1 MAPAQKKSRKELLK
15 EPDEFLTTT
24 GRALAW
30 ISGHQRELRVA
41 AAAAIAAAV
50 LVSGWFAWENREET
64 QAAALL
70 SQALERAEET
80 GKPQEALQAAAPD
93 LERLIGSHGR
103 RKNGRLARILYADLL
118 FEAGETRR
126 ALALYETALGDF
138 ASEPTFRLQ
147 ILKSLAFVHVAL
159 GEGVRAIE
167 RFEQA
172 LSLAQ
177 GSLREEIL
185 FHLGDLHYAQG
196 QEEKG
201 RSFFERLLREH
212 PDSWYAGPVRARL
225 AG

>member
-24 GRALAW
+24 ARALAW
-30 ISGHQRELRVA
+30 VSGHKRELRWT
-41 AAAAIAAAV
+41 AAAV
-50 LVSGWFAWENREET
+50 LAAALLVSGWFAWENREES
-64 QAAALL
+64 QASGLL
-70 SQALERAEET
+70 SRALERVEEA
-80 GKPQEALQAAAPD
+80 GKPMEALQAAAPD
-93 LERLIGSHGR
+93 LERLIGSYGR
-103 RKNGRLARILYADLL
+103 TKNGRLARILYANLL

-126 ALALYETALGDF
+126 AVALYETALGDF
-138 ASEPTFRLQ
+138 ASEPALRLQ
-147 ILKSLAFVHVAL
+147 ILKSLAYAHLAL
-159 GEGVRAIE
+159 GEGSRAIE

-172 LSLAQ
+172 LALAQ

-185 FHLGDLHYAQG
+185 FHLGDLCLAQG

-201 RSFFERLLREH
+201 RSFLERLLREH

>member
-24 GRALAW
+24 ARALAW
-30 ISGHQRELRVA
+30 VSGHKRELRWT
-41 AAAAIAAAV
+41 AAAV
-50 LVSGWFAWENREET
+50 LGAALLVSGWFAWQNREET

-70 SQALERAEET
+70 SRTLERVDEA
-80 GKPQEALQAAAPD
+80 GKPAEALQTAAPD

-103 RKNGRLARILYADLL
+103 TKNGRLARMLYANLL

-126 ALALYETALGDF
+126 AIALYEAALGDF
-138 ASEPTFRLQ
+138 AAEPPLRLQ
-147 ILKSLAFVHVAL
+147 ILKSLAYAHLAL
-159 GEGVRAIE
+159 GEATRAIE

-172 LSLAQ
+172 LALAQ
-177 GSLREEIL
+177 GSLREELL
-185 FHLGDLHYAQG
+185 FHLGDLCLAQG
-196 QEEKG
+196 QQEKG